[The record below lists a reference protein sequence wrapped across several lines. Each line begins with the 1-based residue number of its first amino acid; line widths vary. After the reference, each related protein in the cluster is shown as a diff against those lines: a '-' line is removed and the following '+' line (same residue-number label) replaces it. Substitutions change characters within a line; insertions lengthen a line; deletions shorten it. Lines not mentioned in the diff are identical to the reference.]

1 MRGWAAVADG
11 EADALAVEIGEGP
24 AANVIEAAKSRNV
37 TSVLVFMRKESSRGR
52 VARANYYWGRDS
64 RRRADFRRRAWVI
77 GSEDPS
83 PRIDVV
89 VK

>member
-24 AANVIEAAKSRNV
+24 AANVIDAAKSRNV

-52 VARANYYWGRDS
+52 IARAN
-64 RRRADFRRRAWVI
+64 
-77 GSEDPS
+77 
-83 PRIDVV
+83 
-89 VK
+89 